1 MYTRLIDM
9 YPFRPISSRPSNRRN
24 LVQTSDNFSCQVIRL
39 DSELLVSLHGDLD
52 MYSISEVQKQI
63 WGWLEPEIT
72 KVTFD
77 CDWVQYVDSA
87 FLQFLSRIAG
97 QVETVQIINAS
108 RTVRKSLEMTGLNRL
123 LKLD

>member
-1 MYTRLIDM
+1 M
-9 YPFRPISSRPSNRRN
+9 
-24 LVQTSDNFSCQVIRL
+24 QTSDNFSCQVIRL

-52 MYSISEVQKQI
+52 TYSISEVQKQI
-63 WGWLEPEIT
+63 WDRLEPEIT